1 MRCQADFGVG
11 SEVGRFSRRV
21 EALLAEPGAKMAVLS
36 PSGRGCMGRRA
47 SSPCLGGFS
56 DPSEGNGAVAKSA
69 SDERNGPERSERWRV
84 RPRAWPNWAGSVPAQ

>member
-1 MRCQADFGVG
+1 MRGHNGAGRGAVGMRCQADFGVG

-36 PSGRGCMGRRA
+36 PSGRGFMGRRA

-56 DPSEGNGAVAKSA
+56 DPSEGNGAVA
-69 SDERNGPERSERWRV
+69 
-84 RPRAWPNWAGSVPAQ
+84 